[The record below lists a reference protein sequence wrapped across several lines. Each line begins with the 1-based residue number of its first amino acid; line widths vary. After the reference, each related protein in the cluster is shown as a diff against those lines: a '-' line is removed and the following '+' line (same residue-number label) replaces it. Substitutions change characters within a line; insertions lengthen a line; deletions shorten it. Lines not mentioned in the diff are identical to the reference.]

1 MNTAPIQPMDYRYE
15 EFRRAATVWA
25 IVAVSALAI
34 PFRRSA
40 FRARRFSRREQR
52 HGTPQPLG
60 CGPAGSRLPLTSR
73 PAQRRNG

>member
-1 MNTAPIQPMDYRYE
+1 MDYRYEEFRRRYE

-60 CGPAGSRLPLTSR
+60 RGPAVVGCP
-73 PAQRRNG
+73 